1 MVFTSGASEEILGN
15 SVTGPCV
22 FAFELLLINL
32 VFFDANEIAPTFTLS
47 CPKQNRRLLR
57 MKPKFCKC

>member
-22 FAFELLLINL
+22 FAFELLSDQLGI
-32 VFFDANEIAPTFTLS
+32 F
-47 CPKQNRRLLR
+47 
-57 MKPKFCKC
+57 